1 MPTSRRLTTVVAVA
15 WIAAAAIFLA
25 FEAIAAAA
33 VPSYSYVVQYISV
46 LGVPEWSPRASL
58 MNSAF
63 YLQAALFLGGAVLA
77 VRSVRGRLTGA
88 AFVLLAAAN
97 AVGNVLI
104 ALVHGSSPLWNDG
117 YEWLHGFG
125 AFLAIACGN
134 LATVVG
140 SVVVGRGVAA
150 RWYTPIGVMIGVAGL
165 VFGAMLQTYA
175 RWAVDFAHIG
185 LVERACVYTIMA
197 WQIFTGIVLLARP
210 RRDVAAPGAEGA
222 S

>member
-1 MPTSRRLTTVVAVA
+1 VPTSRRLTTVVAVA

-77 VRSVRGRLTGA
+77 VRAVRGRLTGA

-150 RWYTPIGVMIGVAGL
+150 RWYTPTGVMIGVAGV
-165 VFGAMLQTYA
+165 VFGVMLQTYA

-185 LVERACVYTIMA
+185 LVERASVYTIMA

-210 RRDVAAPGAEGA
+210 RRDVAAPRAEGVG
-222 S
+222 